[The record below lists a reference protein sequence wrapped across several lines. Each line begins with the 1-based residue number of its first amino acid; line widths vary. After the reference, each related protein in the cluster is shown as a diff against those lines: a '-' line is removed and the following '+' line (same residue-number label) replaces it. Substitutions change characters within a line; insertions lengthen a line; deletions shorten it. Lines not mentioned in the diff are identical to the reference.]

1 MTLQFKARN
10 HDGTTIYGFPIA
22 KFILTWFNSL
32 KDKYLI
38 KFVMFDM
45 KDIYP
50 SITQYLLKKT
60 LNFVNEY
67 INILKFD
74 IDVVHCT
81 RESLLFKATITEL
94 RRKKVWLMC

>member
-1 MTLQFKARN
+1 MGSYCVDF
-10 HDGTTIYGFPIA
+10 TTIYGFTIG

-32 KDKYLI
+32 KNKHLM
-38 KFVMFDM
+38 KFVMFNM

-50 SITQYLLKKT
+50 SITQDLLKKA

-74 IDVVHCT
+74 IEVVHYT
-81 RESLLFKATITEL
+81 RESLLFKAPITEL
-94 RRKKVWLMC
+94 RRKKV

>member
-1 MTLQFKARN
+1 
-10 HDGTTIYGFPIA
+10 
-22 KFILTWFNSL
+22 
-32 KDKYLI
+32 
-38 KFVMFDM
+38 MFDM

-50 SITQYLLKKT
+50 SITQDLLKKT

-74 IDVVHCT
+74 IDVVHYI

-94 RRKKVWLMC
+94 RRKKV

>member
-10 HDGTTIYGFPIA
+10 HDGTTIYAFTIG

-32 KDKYLI
+32 KDKHLI

-50 SITQYLLKKT
+50 SITQDLLKKT

-74 IDVVHCT
+74 IVHYT

-94 RRKKVWLMC
+94 RRKKV

>member
-10 HDGTTIYGFPIA
+10 DDGTTIYGFTIA

-94 RRKKVWLMC
+94 RRKKV

>member
-10 HDGTTIYGFPIA
+10 HDGTTIYGFTIG

-32 KDKYLI
+32 KDKHLI

-74 IDVVHCT
+74 IDVVHYT

-94 RRKKVWLMC
+94 RRKKV